1 MMDPEI
7 ARLLAETEKTLA
19 LVSRHQTERGIAIAI
34 AGIVLAVVLR
44 YAYERWTFIPRKR
57 HIRVFNER
65 F

>member
-1 MMDPEI
+1 MTPNEI

-19 LVSRHQTERGIAIAI
+19 LVSRHQTVRGIAIAI

-44 YAYERWTFIPRKR
+44 YVYERWTFIPRKR
-57 HIRVFNER
+57 HSRVFTER